1 MSKRKNARFEPMII
15 LIIALVIFIG
25 AAYYCLTQPEK
36 DGENADK
43 KVQQQYE
50 EQVAQ
55 IKKEN
60 QAMKDAYEEDKQDYI
75 DLVNGMKEPEVPVE
89 VKSEGWDIVDMTGYP
104 LTGTATVRRSDVMY
118 NGLLL
123 VNQWHSRPEDFD
135 ESMMLSINSYA
146 REQETGLES
155 FWDGSSCK
163 LHPVAIDALIE
174 MLQAAKPLGF
184 DQFVVKKN
192 YNFRSYNEQLE
203 MFNKEL
209 EDQRSKRPNLTE
221 EQLVERAKKNVNY
234 PGTSEFNS
242 GLSFCLYLYDG
253 SDYYKQTSFYDTED
267 GKWLLEN
274 AWRYGFVFRFPTAG
288 YPAADTVDK
297 TYKTGVGVNLNCYRY
312 VGKGHAAVMNHLGLC
327 LEEYIEYLQEHPYI
341 AVYEDGVKKYEITYQ
356 YVGDDAAS
364 FTVNTNNRNRNY
376 TMSLDNFG
384 GVVTVYE
391 Y

>member
-146 REQETGLES
+146 REQETGLDS

-184 DQFVVKKN
+184 DRYVVQKDN
-192 YNFRSYNEQLE
+192 NFRSYDEQLA

-209 EDQRSKRPNLTE
+209 ADQRSKRPNLSE
-221 EQLVERAKKNVNY
+221 EQLVERAKKKVNY
-234 PGTSEFNS
+234 PGTSEFNT

-253 SDYYKQTSFYDTED
+253 TDYYKKTPVFETED

-274 AWRYGFVFRFPTAG
+274 AWRYGFVFRFPTSG
-288 YPAADTVDK
+288 FPTADTVDK
-297 TYKTGVGVNLNCYRY
+297 TYKTGVGVKLKCFRY

>member
-1 MSKRKNARFEPMII
+1 MKKKSRFDPIIILVIALIVFGAVAVYCLSQPRKNAEK
-15 LIIALVIFIG
+15 ADQ
-25 AAYYCLTQPEK
+25 AA
-36 DGENADK
+36 K
-43 KVQQQYE
+43 KQYE
-50 EQVAQ
+50 EQVEQ
-55 IKKEN
+55 IKQEN
-60 QAMKDAYEEDKQDYI
+60 QAMKDAYEQDKQDYI
-75 DLVNGMKEPEVPVE
+75 DMVNGLKEPEIPVE

-104 LTGTATVRRSDVMY
+104 LAGSATVKRSDVMY
-118 NGLLL
+118 NGMLL

-135 ESMMLSINSYA
+135 ESMILSIHNYA
-146 REQETGLES
+146 REGQTGLES
-155 FWDGSSCK
+155 FVDNSSCK

-184 DQFVVKKN
+184 DQFVVKKG
-192 YNFRSYNEQLE
+192 YNFRTFDEQMEL
-203 MFNKEL
+203 FNKEL
-209 EDQRSKRPNLTE
+209 ENQRSKRPNLTD

-253 SDYYKQTSFYDTED
+253 SDYYKQTPFYQTED

-288 YPAADTVDK
+288 YPTADTLDK
-297 TYKTGVGVNLNCYRY
+297 TYKTGIGVELNCYRY